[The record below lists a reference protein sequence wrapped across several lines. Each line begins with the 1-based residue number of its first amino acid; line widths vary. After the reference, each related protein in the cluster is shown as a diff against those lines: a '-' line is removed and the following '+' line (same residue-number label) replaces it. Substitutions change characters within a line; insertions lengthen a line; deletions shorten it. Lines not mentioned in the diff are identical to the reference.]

1 MKLIVNQSHLLRVFG
16 ISTIFATLG
25 LGSALAII
33 AATEHVPFE
42 NIVKQKAPALQTDF
56 PRADL
61 NGDGVVDYVDL
72 GIVSVAVGYGN
83 CTGCPE
89 DVNNDGVVNEGD
101 LMLVRNAWSSLDG
114 PLPPPPLPP
123 NIVPLTPI
131 EQLGK
136 FIVFDAT
143 LSNPPGQS
151 CAACHTPETGFVGPS
166 SRINAIGCDTP
177 GVIPDRVGDRK
188 PYTYNYASF
197 SPTGVTLGEKVVYY
211 ET

>member
-1 MKLIVNQSHLLRVFG
+1 MRFLMNQNCLPRAFRMPL
-16 ISTIFATLG
+16 IFATLG
-25 LGSALAII
+25 LGSTLAII
-33 AATEHVPFE
+33 AATENVPAA
-42 NIVKQKAPALQTDF
+42 NTVKQNAPTLQTDF

-72 GIVSVAVGYGN
+72 GIVSVAVSYGN

-123 NIVPLTPI
+123 NIVPLTPV

-136 FIVFDAT
+136 FMVFDTT
-143 LSNPPGQS
+143 LSNPIGQS

-166 SRINAIGCDTP
+166 SRINAIGCD
-177 GVIPDRVGDRK
+177 IQ
-188 PYTYNYASF
+188 
-197 SPTGVTLGEKVVYY
+197 LCVV
-211 ET
+211 